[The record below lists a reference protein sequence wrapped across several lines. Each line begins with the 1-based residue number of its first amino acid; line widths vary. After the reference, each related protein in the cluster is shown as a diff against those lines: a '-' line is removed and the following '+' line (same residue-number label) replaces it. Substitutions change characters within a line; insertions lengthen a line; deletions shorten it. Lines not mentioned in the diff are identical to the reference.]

1 MLHSQQHLLSVFKIY
16 TSMNEMVFSIVWV
29 CIVFHGWQWCSALY
43 YVLGMGIA
51 WFPLNTCTMFFPP
64 SSFLPLFP
72 PHFFPF
78 FLILLLPR
86 MALTSLFYFNLTELK
101 WKTLPWLFTYLL
113 HAGDCRCALHIRQT
127 LWHWTEF
134 HFFLVFFLYLVV
146 INFSVYSE
154 L

>member
-64 SSFLPLFP
+64 SSFLRFLPTSFLSSWSCCFLGWPWPLYF
-72 PHFFPF
+72 
-78 FLILLLPR
+78 IS
-86 MALTSLFYFNLTELK
+86 TSLSWNERHYPGFLLIFCMLGIVGVPCTWDKLSGTELNSISF
-101 WKTLPWLFTYLL
+101 W
-113 HAGDCRCALHIRQT
+113 
-127 LWHWTEF
+127 
-134 HFFLVFFLYLVV
+134 FFFY
-146 INFSVYSE
+146 I
-154 L
+154 